1 MTLEEQLAELK
12 KGLETAFETKNKAS
26 IAEEIKSFETKF
38 TELESKAKGLFDEE
52 LKTVKAD
59 FEEKSK
65 GMQEHLDKLDVKFQS
80 FKGGSKNVEAK
91 SFNDVIAETIEAKAA
106 EISNYKPKSGGL
118 EFEMKAVGDMSIG
131 GNFPAA
137 TALYQDTRAL
147 FINPYER
154 QFLGDILPGGTS
166 SGTQLVYPQENGGE
180 GGVDEWER
188 ADGDK
193 PQVDYD
199 FITQTIP
206 FSWIAGIAIVER
218 EMLDDIPWLISY
230 LQNRLL
236 LDLKTKE
243 NDFILNRA
251 VTGLIAKATPYSG
264 SFTEPVDRIIDAAWG
279 QIVEDTFDM
288 YSPTHVIVRPREA
301 VKIGLNKASGSG
313 EYDLPQGSV
322 AFANGKLTVGGLDV
336 LGTTSMAA
344 NNFLAIDARSTQFIK
359 RLAPELR
366 MFEDAALAKVNKV
379 MFRIE
384 ERVALA
390 TYAPKALVKGLLEP
404 TT

>member
-38 TELESKAKGLFDEE
+38 TELEVKAKGLFDEE
-52 LKTVKAD
+52 LKAVKAD

-65 GMQEHLDKLDVKFQS
+65 GMQEHLDKLDIRVKE
-80 FKGGSKNVEAK
+80 FKGGKQEAEVK
-91 SFNDVIAETIEAKAA
+91 SFNQIIAETIEAKAD
-106 EISNYKPKSGGL
+106 EIQGHKPKSG
-118 EFEMKAVGDMSIG
+118 EISFEMKDVGDMSIAA
-131 GNFPAA
+131 NFPAA
-137 TALYQDTRAL
+137 TALYQDTRGL
-147 FINPYER
+147 LVNPYER
-154 QFLGDILPGGTS
+154 QFLGDILPGGS
-166 SGTQLVYPQENGGE
+166 ASGTQLVYPQENGSE
-180 GGVDEWER
+180 GGIDEWTQ
-188 ADGDK
+188 ADGNK

-206 FSWIAGIAIVER
+206 YVWLAGIAIVER

-251 VTGLIAKATPYSG
+251 VTGLLPKATAYNG
-264 SFTEPVDRIIDAAWG
+264 TETGRVERVIDAAWG
-279 QIVEDTFDM
+279 QIVEDTLDM
-288 YSPTHVIVRPREA
+288 YSPTHVIMRPREA
-301 VKIGLNKASGSG
+301 VKIGLNKADGSG
-313 EYDLPQGSV
+313 EFDLPQGSV
-322 AFANGKLTVGGLDV
+322 AFANGKLTIGGLDV
-336 LGTTSMAA
+336 LGTTSIAA
-344 NNFLAIDARSTQFIK
+344 NNFLAIDSRSTQFVK